1 MKNAKIRK
9 VLFTLIIVG
18 ILSLVLSIK
27 GYAATKMLDELVVM
41 NNSNVTN
48 VLGADAG
55 IYQTALNAYMD
66 TTRTMNTEIAQKRT
80 HYGKGENLKIRF
92 SFSKAI
98 SSVSGLRLGI
108 KFGDQSEKVV
118 TADQN
123 NVDGSYLT
131 FSYNIDAKD
140 NGGLQITFINGSV
153 TDENGKSIQL
163 GILGQENTWTNT
175 IIAKG
180 SWGDYTITPLKSSG
194 DPAVGAD
201 LVTHMKIEMP
211 ANDPAYILDG
221 TTIRPIKDSDIK
233 WLRRDEN
240 GTAPELV
247 KSGQGVTS
255 IKIGAIEEI
264 YIPNACDIAGN
275 VNTITNVQSEKWY
288 VLECNGNLVSDNY
301 YCNAGK
307 IIQFLRINGSKT
319 TITIGGNSRNLTAGG
334 IVADKVQQF
343 SYTIADGDNGQVTTA
358 DGVAKNIIAD
368 TIKPTAKFVS
378 VSVVSGTS
386 YIKPVEGK
394 EVIWVGKGAQL
405 KIDYEFT
412 DANINENSA
421 STCVYNEDQFFK
433 INKIKD
439 SNDTEVNDVTKVPS
453 GNGTVLTCSYKVNAN
468 KAGWCNAFGQAEDK
482 AGNLSEVSWL
492 KDYKLVLFDDT
503 APTSIDITYTEQ
515 FTKDDTISF
524 EIKANDPQIT
534 GDYYKWISQGNVV
547 LQTTENK
554 YNGSGAKPIEI
565 GDVTVTNGKIIGSS
579 TSGDTLNITVMPD
592 GDGYVSVYV
601 LKGTGNEVEDN
612 VGNKSGVLSKL
623 AKVYSDRTPPVIHD
637 VTGVPTDW
645 ANNATLSVI
654 ASDAGVGGIQYS
666 FNGGA
671 YQNSNQCIV
680 TSNGTVTVK
689 VKDSLGNESEAKTVN
704 ITKIDS
710 SYPTIT
716 GIDYH
721 QGWTNQDVEVNI
733 KATDEHSGVKEYSFD
748 GGTTWQTSPKKIYSS
763 TSTIA
768 ANQIKVRDF
777 MGKEA
782 TYGSAVQIQIDRTAP
797 TIDSVVVSPEEL
809 TRDNVIITVNAGDQ
823 GGSGLAGYSFNGGAY
838 STTNTYTVSKNG
850 DVTIKVKDNAGN
862 ETSIVKTIEN
872 IIEPAISFDTTSEGT
887 CIREVKT
894 IDNVNYVVVPE
905 GTTAENLLKYIIS
918 PYGLTIKK
926 ADNTDVSGDSIVAT
940 SYIINANIPCRV
952 VVKGDVTGD
961 GEVDL
966 GDILRLNEYRL
977 DSKKEL
983 TTAEF
988 IAGNMIDT
996 DDEINMSD
1004 ILALNEYRLNR

>member
-108 KFGDQSEKVV
+108 KFGNQPEKVV

-131 FSYNIDAKD
+131 FSYNIDSED

-194 DPAVGAD
+194 ESAE

-288 VLECNGNLVSDNY
+288 VLECNGNLEGDNY

-368 TIKPTAKFVS
+368 TIKPKVNFKGIYLESGNDSYYSDGAINVGDKDIKN
-378 VSVVSGTS
+378 SGT
-386 YIKPVEGK
+386 
-394 EVIWVGKGAQL
+394 IWVKPGAKL
-405 KIDYEFT
+405 KIIYEITDTNNHAGKYSNCLYNHEGDFFECGGSIHVTEDGIETRTFT
-412 DANINENSA
+412 
-421 STCVYNEDQFFK
+421 
-433 INKIKD
+433 
-439 SNDTEVNDVTKVPS
+439 VTATKE
-453 GNGTVLTCSYKVNAN
+453 GL
-468 KAGWCNAFGQAEDK
+468 CNAFCQGVDY
-482 AGNLSEVSWL
+482 AGNESIAKYL
-492 KDYKLVLFDDT
+492 KDNVVLLCDT
-503 APTSIDITYTEQ
+503 TGPNINITPNGTSTRSDSIEFSIA
-515 FTKDDTISF
+515 
-524 EIKANDPQIT
+524 ANDPQIK
-534 GDYYKWISQGNVV
+534 GDYYDIHGV
-547 LQTTENK
+547 LHTNTSEAPVPS
-554 YNGSGAKPIEI
+554 YNGSGGIAVPISS
-565 GDVTVTNGKIIGSS
+565 VNVTNGKIIKSS
-579 TSGDTLNITVMPD
+579 TSGNTLSITVMPD

-601 LKGTGNEVEDN
+601 PAGATTDN
-612 VGNKSGVLSKL
+612 VKNGSKESNI
-623 AKVYSDRTPPVIHD
+623 AKVRSDRTAPVIHD

-671 YQNSNQCIV
+671 YQDSNQCIV

-710 SYPTIT
+710 GNPTIT

-823 GGSGLAGYSFNGGAY
+823 GGSGLAGYSFNGGVY

-1004 ILALNEYRLNR
+1004 ILRLNEYRLNR

>member
-108 KFGDQSEKVV
+108 KFGNQPEKVV

-131 FSYNIDAKD
+131 FSYNIDSED

-288 VLECNGNLVSDNY
+288 VLECNGNLEGDNY

-368 TIKPTAKFVS
+368 TIKPEVIFKGIYLESGNDSYYSDGAINVGDEDIKN
-378 VSVVSGTS
+378 SGT
-386 YIKPVEGK
+386 
-394 EVIWVGKGAQL
+394 IWVKPGAKL
-405 KIDYEFT
+405 KIIYEF
-412 DANINENSA
+412 
-421 STCVYNEDQFFK
+421 
-433 INKIKD
+433 KD
-439 SNDTEVNDVTKVPS
+439 SNMKDAVTCLYKQDNFFTNME
-453 GNGTVLTCSYKVNAN
+453 NGKYQVTPGWSENNTVLTNTYTVTALKEGLCH
-468 KAGWCNAFGQAEDK
+468 AFGQGRDF
-482 AGNLSEVSWL
+482 AGNLSDVHWL
-492 KDYKLVLFDDT
+492 ENVVKVLCDTSGPLVNI
-503 APTSIDITYTEQ
+503 TSNAEA
-515 FTKDDTISF
+515 TKEDKIEFS
-524 EIKANDPQIT
+524 IVANDPGIK
-534 GDYYKWISQGNVV
+534 GDHWKFVSEGVAELEQVDTY
-547 LQTTENK
+547 
-554 YNGSGAKPIEI
+554 YNGSGGIAVPISS
-565 GDVTVTNGKIIGSS
+565 VNVTNGKIIKSS
-579 TSGDTLNITVMPD
+579 TSGNTLSITVMPD

-601 LKGTGNEVEDN
+601 PAGATTDN
-612 VGNKSGVLSKL
+612 VKNGSKESNI
-623 AKVYSDRTPPVIHD
+623 AKVRSDRTAPVIHD

-671 YQNSNQCIV
+671 YQDSNQCIV

-710 SYPTIT
+710 NNPTIT